1 MSFRARS
8 VPSLVFALLVFANFA
23 GCSTTEETDLVRPV
37 LPDTALEYRSQTA
50 PIFGIE
56 FPSDEEAPFYDERA
70 QLGRVLFHDRM
81 LSQNGAVSCNSCH
94 LQSHGFAEP
103 KALSKGLRSELTERN
118 ASHLANPGAQHV
130 YFWDGRANDLTTQVT
145 MPVENHVE
153 MGFRSLEDL
162 ANRLNQLD
170 YYAPLFESAF
180 GDPTPSVER
189 IQDAL
194 STFLRCMVSCS
205 SPADEA
211 FASAMPEFWNPWG
224 VLDGSITLDGMNS
237 MERQGFEL
245 FHGKAQCANCHG
257 GVHFNGW
264 GMDFADIGLDPN
276 SSNSTG
282 QNTFITGGF
291 FGGWGATAMKV
302 PSLRNVALTGPYMHD
317 GRFATLDDVLDHY
330 SHGIQDVPTLDMR
343 LRVWGNNG
351 GFGGEDMLFDPF
363 FPGVDLNEAPPIR
376 LNFSE
381 EERTALKAFLHSLT
395 DYDFIQDERFSNP
408 FPPTP

>member
-170 YYAPLFESAF
+170 YYAPPF
-180 GDPTPSVER
+180 R
-189 IQDAL
+189 I
-194 STFLRCMVSCS
+194 C
-205 SPADEA
+205 
-211 FASAMPEFWNPWG
+211 FWRPNTQCG
-224 VLDGSITLDGMNS
+224 TNS
-237 MERQGFEL
+237 
-245 FHGKAQCANCHG
+245 
-257 GVHFNGW
+257 
-264 GMDFADIGLDPN
+264 
-276 SSNSTG
+276 
-282 QNTFITGGF
+282 
-291 FGGWGATAMKV
+291 
-302 PSLRNVALTGPYMHD
+302 
-317 GRFATLDDVLDHY
+317 GR
-330 SHGIQDVPTLDMR
+330 I
-343 LRVWGNNG
+343 
-351 GFGGEDMLFDPF
+351 
-363 FPGVDLNEAPPIR
+363 VD
-376 LNFSE
+376 
-381 EERTALKAFLHSLT
+381 
-395 DYDFIQDERFSNP
+395 
-408 FPPTP
+408 FPPVHGFLLLSCRRSLCVGHARILESLGRLGWIHHVGWHEFDGTSRV